1 MPVAGAA
8 GEREAGQVSSLSRL
22 LCFLLLII
30 IMAAVVLAVR
40 AVLSHISSDEA
51 LHTGADTVM
60 EEDAS
65 TAEAP
70 SAPEP
75 ASEGAAESELSQTA
89 FFRAGRPPL
98 WRARRPPQAPAEPAK
113 LLFAGDLYLSSHV
126 LSSYDS
132 AGGTSGIL
140 SPDLLQVID
149 ESDIFMVNLGS
160 PSAPGARQRRTRVL
174 PSRSPPR
181 PCTYILDELGLT

>member
-1 MPVAGAA
+1 MPRGRSRRRKGSRA
-8 GEREAGQVSSLSRL
+8 GELLSRL

-60 EEDAS
+60 EEAAS

-75 ASEGAAESELSQTA
+75 ASEGAA
-89 FFRAGRPPL
+89 R
-98 WRARRPPQAPAEPAK
+98 
-113 LLFAGDLYLSSHV
+113 
-126 LSSYDS
+126 
-132 AGGTSGIL
+132 
-140 SPDLLQVID
+140 
-149 ESDIFMVNLGS
+149 
-160 PSAPGARQRRTRVL
+160 
-174 PSRSPPR
+174 
-181 PCTYILDELGLT
+181 